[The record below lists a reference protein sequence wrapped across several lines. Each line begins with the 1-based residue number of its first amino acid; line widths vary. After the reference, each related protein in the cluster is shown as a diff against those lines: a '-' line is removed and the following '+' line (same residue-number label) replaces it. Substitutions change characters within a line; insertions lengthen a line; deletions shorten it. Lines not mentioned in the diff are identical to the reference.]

1 MQGIQ
6 DGTLPAD
13 VETAVSDAA
22 GSSSSVRAIPGSAG
36 GTSLDRLVLNQLV
49 TVLQATSALSGATAG
64 QGGSQVCHTSHA
76 QTEAADGGSSYMA
89 DADQCNLHLTLWE

>member
-22 GSSSSVRAIPGSAG
+22 GSSAARALSGNAG

-49 TVLQATSALSGATAG
+49 TVLQATSALSGASSG
-64 QGGSQVCHTSHA
+64 QERFQVCHGNET
-76 QTEAADGGSSYMA
+76 QEVGI
-89 DADQCNLHLTLWE
+89 

>member
-22 GSSSSVRAIPGSAG
+22 GSSSSARAIPGSAG

-49 TVLQATSALSGATAG
+49 TVLQATSALSGATAA
-64 QGGSQVCHTSHA
+64 QGSSQVCHTLHA
-76 QTEAADGGSSYMA
+76 SCNEADDGSSYMA
-89 DADQCNLHLTLWE
+89 VAAQSNLLLTFWA